1 MSELKEKVDGKLPV
15 RISGDGQLFVTTRDL
30 AECALQAAEEMGF
43 QGGDVLAA
51 AAKFQEGLLEMVGRL
66 GYTVVDIENERVFV
80 PVTEGFKSQEV
91 THNGH

>member
-1 MSELKEKVDGKLPV
+1 
-15 RISGDGQLFVTTRDL
+15 
-30 AECALQAAEEMGF
+30 MGF